1 MAALANVSGLFT
13 DSNLKLYYKFD
24 ETGTTTTVV
33 DSSAAG
39 NTGTASNASILSNI
53 GGVFGNKST
62 FVAGSSNYISITDAA
77 SLKPT
82 GIFSVGCWVRITT
95 NGDYGLIQ
103 SYAVGSSKVAG
114 FFLGQDQAS
123 GKIFIQ
129 IGKDTGVVG
138 GTDYKLLTG
147 NTNVGDGKWHHIVA
161 VWDGTNNNL
170 YVDGKPDVA
179 AAAGFNAV
187 YQATNYVQIG
197 RRNRDNNPD
206 QYFSGD
212 MDEAFLFNG
221 TALTQAQVDALYQ
234 RGQGPALANTGIFS
248 DTNLKLYFKLDDAGG
263 TTVTDSSAAG
273 NNGTASASSI
283 NANDSYG
290 MVNSR
295 GLFDGTASNK
305 ITITD
310 ATSLKPTGNFT
321 AGFWMRTTTAT
332 GYIFQSQSEN
342 TNVAGWY
349 IRMSAH
355 KLDFLIGKNTGTT
368 NNTDYKI
375 ITSTSSLD
383 DGKWHHIAC
392 VYDGTNMAIWVD
404 GVSETSANPGFS
416 AAYAATNYVRV
427 GCGNDT
433 GTDVTFYTGDLDE
446 MFLLNGTALNGQ
458 QINQLYNGLQ
468 GNVLSSVTDIA
479 TDTNLKLYYKLD
491 ETGGTTV
498 TDSSGNSNT
507 GTASNASILNNP
519 YGKFN
524 NKGIFVS
531 ASSNNISV
539 TDASSLKPTGN
550 FSAGGWFKTTTTGA
564 NQILMASYSANAN
577 AAGFFLNIDDVSNHM
592 YFRIGNN
599 AGTNISQTNS
609 ATITDGRWHLA
620 VAVWDG
626 TNAHMYIDGVDS
638 AGAYGGT
645 PTYNTPN
652 YVRIGCNNNTGTDV
666 NFFNGDI
673 DDVFLLN
680 GTALTLGQV
689 QELYRLGG
697 VAGVPLNVDVTS
709 SFVPGVKIIG

>member
-1 MAALANVSGLFT
+1 MAELANVSGLFT
-13 DSNLKLYYKFD
+13 DANLKLYYKFS
-24 ETGTTTTVV
+24 ETGGTSVT
-33 DSSAAG
+33 DSSG
-39 NTGTASNASILSNI
+39 NSNTGTASNASILNNI
-53 GGVFGNKST
+53 GGPFGNKAT
-62 FVAGSSNYISITDAA
+62 FVAASSNNVTITDAA

-82 GIFSVGCWVRITT
+82 GNFSVVCWVRTT
-95 NGDYGLIQ
+95 STSDGVFFA
-103 SYAVGSSKVAG
+103 SYSQNSNPAGIRFQLVG
-114 FFLGQDQAS
+114 AS
-123 GKIFIQ
+123 GKLYSI
-129 IGKDTGVVG
+129 IGDNAGNAP
-138 GTDYKLLTG
+138 DALG
-147 NTNVGDGKWHHIVA
+147 NTAMNDGKWHHCA
-161 VWDGTNNNL
+161 VTWDGSNFRIYL
-170 YVDGKPDVA
+170 DGLLDKTQANSTAPA
-179 AAAGFNAV
+179 YAG
-187 YQATNYVQIG
+187 TNYVRVG
-197 RRNRDNNPD
+197 SRSL
-206 QYFSGD
+206 SGTD
-212 MDEAFLFNG
+212 GLFFDGDLDDLALFNG
-221 TALTQAQVDALYQ
+221 TVLSQAQINALYIK
-234 RGQGPALANTGIFS
+234 GQAPALANTGIFS
-248 DTNLKLYFKLDDAGG
+248 DTNLKLYYKLDDAGG
-263 TTVTDSSAAG
+263 TTVTDSSAGG
-273 NNGTASASSI
+273 NNGTASAASI

-427 GCGNDT
+427 GCDNET

-446 MFLLNGTALNGQ
+446 LFLLNGTALNSQ

-498 TDSSGNSNT
+498 TDSSGAGNT
-507 GTASNASILNNP
+507 GTASNSSILNNA

-524 NKGIFVS
+524 NKGVFVS
-531 ASSNNISV
+531 ASSNDITIV
-539 TDASSLKPTGN
+539 DASSLKPTGN
-550 FSAGGWFKTTTTGA
+550 FSAGGWFKTTTTGV
-564 NQILMASYSANAN
+564 NQILMASYSANPT
-577 AAGFFLNIDDVSNHM
+577 AAGFFINIDDVSNHM
-592 YFRIGNN
+592 YFRVADN
-599 AGTNISQTNS
+599 ASHSISQTNT

-626 TNAHMYIDGVDS
+626 SNAHMYIDGVDS
-638 AGAYGGT
+638 SGAFGFSPAYASPNFVFVGANTASGT
-645 PTYNTPN
+645 PS
-652 YVRIGCNNNTGTDV
+652 
-666 NFFNGDI
+666 NFFNGDM
-673 DDVFLLN
+673 DDLFLLN